1 MAYTGRRVVTGHT
14 PDGRATVL
22 FDSVLPLLEGTQES
36 GKESRQGASSRVFW
50 VTKDLPAKLV
60 DTADAATQEVPTA
73 LPDGTVLRIV
83 QYDPGVTPRDHRT
96 LSIDYAII
104 LSGSIEVQLDT
115 QIVKLNAGDTLIQRG
130 TVHNWI
136 NNGTE
141 PCTIFFAIVGAEPI
155 SIAGRELP
163 PKG

>member
-14 PDGRATVL
+14 ADGKAKVL
-22 FDSVLPLLEGTQES
+22 FDSVLPLLEGSQQS
-36 GKESRQGASSRVFW
+36 GKESRKGASSRVFW
-50 VTKDLPAKLV
+50 VTEDLPAKLTDIT
-60 DTADAATQEVPTA
+60 DTATQEVSTA
-73 LPDGTVLRIV
+73 LANGTVLRIV

-96 LSIDYAII
+96 RSIDYAII

-115 QIVKLNAGDTLIQRG
+115 QTVKLNAGDTLIQRG
-130 TVHNWI
+130 TIHNWI

-155 SIAGRELP
+155 SIDGKELP
-163 PKG
+163 AQG